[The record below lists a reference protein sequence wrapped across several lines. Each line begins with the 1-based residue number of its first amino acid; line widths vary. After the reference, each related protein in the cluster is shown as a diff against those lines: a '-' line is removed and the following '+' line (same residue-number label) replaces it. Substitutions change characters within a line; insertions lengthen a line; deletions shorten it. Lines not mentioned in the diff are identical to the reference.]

1 MTFDNNMT
9 DTQDAGARTA
19 VEKST
24 DGQAISC
31 FDSTSSRKTMTLEKN
46 MDMTDTQDDA
56 EVRSAVENSTHGQV
70 NACIHEEEQ
79 EVKHKEKSHEDKNSR
94 NNGESADLD
103 ENVEQKEEQTIEDV
117 LRKTAT
123 GIAGGALIA
132 VGIPLVPLP
141 GPGFAIIGGGLAVLA
156 KEFPAAQNILD
167 KSKQKIEEF
176 AEHKDEEDSLGL
188 GFEIVDNPNE
198 KEEDPIKTGIKHLRH
213 ITKTKIVPFMNSVGN
228 KNETDECATKN
239 SDEVKPVS
247 SNKGKSFWE
256 LSL

>member
-1 MTFDNNMT
+1 MS
-9 DTQDAGARTA
+9 DTQDVGARPE
-19 VEKST
+19 VENSV
-24 DGQAISC
+24 DGQAS
-31 FDSTSSRKTMTLEKN
+31 
-46 MDMTDTQDDA
+46 
-56 EVRSAVENSTHGQV
+56 
-70 NACIHEEEQ
+70 ACIHEEEEVEVEEDK
-79 EVKHKEKSHEDKNSR
+79 EVKHKEISNQEKNSS
-94 NNGESADLD
+94 NNSISTDLD

-188 GFEIVDNPNE
+188 GFEIVDNPHE
-198 KEEDPIKTGIKHLRH
+198 KEEDPIKTGIKHLRN
-213 ITKTKIVPFMNSVGN
+213 ITRTKIVPFMNSVGN